1 MPNTP
6 TNQIK
11 SANSQKQQFGNGKP
25 VAKNNPIANKH
36 PSNSA
41 KAVDDMMSRLNR
53 AFSSKSKQSQT
64 SKQNPA
70 TKQNANKNTN
80 QIKGLSF
87 PFALC
92 TLASSWLGSSTPTK
106 QAISARFGDQPSEE
120 AIFAL
125 ASELGA
131 DIEVRHGKA
140 KDLLEKK
147 TPFIAELNDGSA
159 IVILSIKQ
167 GVNIQSITA
176 AGKISIDM
184 NDFLSQVSGNWVSVY
199 EAIKA
204 KHSGGAFTSLQ
215 TNSMSQAAPKF
226 SSSDENA
233 IKSTYTRLSR
243 LAKITLKNNAKDF
256 KRMLLAAALSNSLL
270 VVLPLFITIVYDRVV
285 PHGAFETLSAL
296 TIGVILALSIDVGL
310 RSARVNL
317 QESLGVKAGLRLQA
331 SVYRKL
337 VSIELE
343 KGQQMAKGFFTMLP
357 ELDHAALLTPGVM
370 AGILADLPFVIIMLG
385 LVFVLTGP
393 VVFVPIFGIFIIIG
407 TVIWGNVKAKKLA
420 QDVHSARVE
429 VQNQA
434 IETCATLAT
443 SKATRS
449 EHELLNRW
457 ARKTDASAYLSH
469 QSRQSMAVANQFVMN
484 ITQMTI
490 VMTIVAGAVQVN
502 AGAMTLGNLAAATLL
517 VGRII
522 SPVSQLIS
530 QLGQFA
536 NIQGSI
542 DAIFAL
548 IDEKEEFGGDENNSG
563 SRKFQGNITFN
574 QVGFA
579 YLGAERQSLTDVSI
593 KISAGEKIGIIGR
606 NGGGKST
613 LLKMVPRFYLPQKGS
628 IILDGADSRQMSPF
642 MLRQSIG
649 FMSQDTVLMNDSIRA
664 NICAGASNIDEQSF
678 ERAVNL
684 SGVAQFT
691 KNHPQGYNLNVGP
704 RGEHLSGGERQAVGL
719 ARAILQNPSVLLF
732 DEPTSA
738 MDNSAEDHL
747 IKELPAFLA
756 DKTVLIA
763 THRMQLLKLVDRII
777 WMDNGRVMADGP
789 KNEVLSSL
797 KRGG

>member
-11 SANSQKQQFGNGKP
+11 SANSQKQPFGNGNS
-25 VAKNNPIANKH
+25 VAKNKHAANKH

-53 AFSSKSKQSQT
+53 AFSSRSKQNQT
-64 SKQNPA
+64 SKQKPTA
-70 TKQNANKNTN
+70 KQNANKKHYE
-80 QIKGLSF
+80 IKGVSF

-92 TLASSWLGSSTPTK
+92 TLASSWLGSATPTK
-106 QAISARFGDQPSEE
+106 QAISARFSEQPSEE

-131 DIEVRHGKA
+131 DIEVRNGKA
-140 KDLLEKK
+140 KDLLERK

-159 IVILSIKQ
+159 IIILAIKQ
-167 GVNIQSITA
+167 GLNVQL
-176 AGKISIDM
+176 ISEQGTIDIAV
-184 NDFLSQVSGNWVSVY
+184 NDFLSQVSGNWVNVY
-199 EAIKA
+199 ESIKA
-204 KHSGGAFTSLQ
+204 KHSGRASTYLQANSTSQ
-215 TNSMSQAAPKF
+215 NATNF
-226 SSSDENA
+226 SNSGENA

-243 LAKITLKNNAKDF
+243 LAKITLKNNTKDF
-256 KRMLLAAALSNSLL
+256 KRMLIAAALSNSLL

-420 QDVHSARVE
+420 QDVHSARIE

-490 VMTIVAGAVQVN
+490 VLTIVAGAIQVN

-536 NIQGSI
+536 NIQSSI

-548 IDEKEEFGGDENNSG
+548 IDEKEEFGGDENNVG

-579 YLGAERQSLTDVSI
+579 YLGAERQSLTDINI
-593 KISAGEKIGIIGR
+593 KISAGEKIGVIGR

-628 IILDGADSRQMSPF
+628 IMLDGADSRQMSPF

-684 SGVAQFT
+684 SGVAQFA
-691 KNHPQGYNLNVGP
+691 KSHPQGYNLNVGP

-719 ARAILQNPSVLLF
+719 ARAILQNPNVLLF

-738 MDNSAEDHL
+738 MDNSAEEHL
-747 IKELPAFLA
+747 IKELPAFLR

-777 WMDNGRVMADGP
+777 WMDNGRVIADGP
-789 KNEVLSSL
+789 KSEVLSSL
-797 KRGG
+797 KRSG